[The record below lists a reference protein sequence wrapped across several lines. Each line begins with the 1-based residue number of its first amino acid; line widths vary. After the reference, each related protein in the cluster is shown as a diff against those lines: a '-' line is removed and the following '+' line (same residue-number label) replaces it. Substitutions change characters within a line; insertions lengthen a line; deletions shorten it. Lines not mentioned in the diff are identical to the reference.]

1 LAGLRE
7 RVAKLRVR
15 EETRRSVRR
24 LLVPLGFELRRINNR
39 DLTLDALMLRLL
51 REKDVT
57 VVLDVGASHGGFV
70 DHLRGQGYEGRVIS
84 FEPLPGPYSTLAR
97 RAESHP
103 RWEAVQT
110 AMSDAPGVARMRRS
124 GTADTTSSLLPTTDA
139 MIGFLPTAT
148 PGEEVDVAVST
159 VDEQIRDR
167 LSASERV
174 FLKVDAQ
181 GNELSVLT
189 GAEAALGRAAGVLVE
204 LSFVELYEGQALFSE
219 IVDWLL
225 ARNLLLL
232 AMTPAFHDAN
242 TGRLLQVDALFGVL
256 PVRRSDEDSSP

>member
-1 LAGLRE
+1 MAEVRPRE
-7 RVAKLRVR
+7 AI
-15 EETRRSVRR
+15 RRGVRR
-24 LLVPLGFELRRINNR
+24 VLARHGFELRRMTNE
-39 DLTLDALMLRLL
+39 DSTLDALMVRLL

-70 DHLRGQGYEGRVIS
+70 DQLRGQGYEGRVVS

-97 RAESHP
+97 RAGGNP
-103 RWEAVQT
+103 RWDAVQT

-124 GTADTTSSLLPTTDA
+124 GDADVTSSLLATTDA
-139 MIGFLPTAT
+139 MIGFLPAAT

-159 VDEQIRDR
+159 VDDQVRDR
-167 LSASERV
+167 LSASERL
-174 FLKVDAQ
+174 FLKIDTQ

-189 GAEAALGRAAGVLVE
+189 GAEQALARAAGVLVE
-204 LSFVELYEGQALFSE
+204 LSFVELYAGQALFSE

-225 ARNLLLL
+225 ARNLPLL
-232 AMTPAFHDAN
+232 ALTPAFHDHS

-256 PVRRSDEDSSP
+256 PISAT